1 MEIVQNAENRSLN
14 FIKNSVMNIRKPVV
28 AGKFYPAKKD
38 DIIQQIEEIK
48 QKEYSQINLDLKDKK
63 IIGGIV
69 PHAGYMF
76 SAYQAVHF
84 FEILKQSKNK
94 YDTIIIINPNHT
106 GLGHEIALD
115 DNEAWETPLGEVDV
129 DIDFGQKL
137 GITISGIE
145 QKNEHSAE
153 VMVPFLQHFL
163 DYPFKI
169 APITLSH
176 QTFKNAKHLAGRIK
190 DAADLTHR
198 KILIIA
204 SSDFSHFLTPEQ
216 GKEKDAYVIEHI
228 LNLNA
233 VAVEKVI
240 KEKNISVCGYGPIM
254 TLMEYAKLVAKN
266 PGVDLL
272 RTGHSG
278 EIIPSSEVV
287 DYVSI
292 LFSA

>member
-1 MEIVQNAENRSLN
+1 MS
-14 FIKNSVMNIRKPVV
+14 IRKSVV
-28 AGKFYPAKKD
+28 AGRFYPAAKD
-38 DIIQQIEEIK
+38 EIIQQIEEIK
-48 QKEYSQINLDLKDKK
+48 QKEYPQINLSLKDKK
-63 IIGGIV
+63 IIGGVV

-84 FEILKQSKNK
+84 FEILKQSNNK

-106 GLGHEIALD
+106 GLGHEIAFD
-115 DNEAWETPLGEVDV
+115 DNEVWETPLGKVDV

-137 GITISGIE
+137 GITISGVE
-145 QKNEHSAE
+145 QQNEHAAE

-176 QTFKNAKHLAGRIK
+176 QTFKNAKYLAGRIK
-190 DAADLTHR
+190 DVADLTHQ

-216 GKEKDAYVIEHI
+216 GKERDAYVIENI
-228 LNLNA
+228 LNLNS

-266 PGVDLL
+266 PKVNLL

-278 EIIPSSEVV
+278 EIIPSGEVV